1 MATELRVEDL
11 LGRRVLA
18 PDGSVA
24 GRIEEMRAL
33 REGDDFVVAEFRLG
47 ARALL
52 ERMAIRHFDWMVSHL
67 SQGYTVRWDQL
78 DLTDHRQQDSQ
89 QGQAAQGH
97 DGFSDPRPE
106 RQFPEPRRP
115 DRMGF
120 TID

>member
-52 ERMAIRHFDWMVSHL
+52 ERMAIRHFDWMVSHR

-78 DLTDHRQQDSQ
+78 DLTD
-89 QGQAAQGH
+89 
-97 DGFSDPRPE
+97 PRHPRLRCEVGDLE
-106 RQFPEPRRP
+106 RTR
-115 DRMGF
+115 
-120 TID
+120 